1 MIISIAKEES
11 LDFKHIGSE
20 THRVTIKKNSEHFR
34 KLRATN

>member
-20 THRVTIKKNSEHFR
+20 THRVTLKKIVNTFG
-34 KLRATN
+34 N